1 MVRGKYKNKES
12 LDIKLRLKKAKQIID
27 YIDDY
32 FNVKC
37 DQLGRKSYVVI
48 PRQMAMYYI
57 RKHIQLSFRE
67 IGEFFLNE
75 EGNPKT
81 HATVLHAC
89 KTIEN
94 LIEVDVDIRSFDA
107 DLKDH
112 CQAISR
118 LNEFDMEKYNLERQ
132 INNYLIDL
140 SLDDVKN
147 IENYISTNYVTSNEV
162 EDDSVLLFKG

>member
-37 DQLGRKSYVVI
+37 NQLGRKSYVVI

-57 RKHIQLSFRE
+57 RKNIDLSFRE
-67 IGEFFLNE
+67 IGELFHTN
-75 EGNPKT
+75 GKPKH
-81 HATVLHAC
+81 HATVLHSC
-89 KTIEN
+89 RLIES

-107 DLKDH
+107 SLKDH

-118 LNEFDMEKYNLERQ
+118 LNDFDMEKYNLERQ
-132 INNYLIDL
+132 IKNYLIDL
-140 SLDDVKN
+140 SLDDVKS
-147 IENYISTNYVTSNEV
+147 IENYISTNYEYR
-162 EDDSVLLFKG
+162 